1 MTGLSVIKL
10 VSGEKFLIICVL
22 PLLYL
27 EENTDYNVLADQLK
41 LFEVIRTTFCYL
53 RIYLSLTEIIN

>member
-27 EENTDYNVLADQLK
+27 EENTDHHALVDQLK
-41 LFEVIRTTFCYL
+41 LFEVMILFFV
-53 RIYLSLTEIIN
+53 I